1 MHPAKGRIMAATMT
15 HDTAENK
22 DLRNEPSEVINSIN
36 NAGGEESGSLSC
48 VSNIVTF
55 DVTEFD
61 VTEEP
66 FV

>member
-1 MHPAKGRIMAATMT
+1 MHPAKGRIMDAAMK
-15 HDTAENK
+15 HDAAENK

-36 NAGGEESGSLSC
+36 NVGGGESGSLPC

-55 DVTEFD
+55 DVTE
-61 VTEEP
+61 EP

>member
-1 MHPAKGRIMAATMT
+1 MHPAKGRIMDAVMK

-22 DLRNEPSEVINSIN
+22 DLRNEPSEVINSIDN
-36 NAGGEESGSLSC
+36 VGGEESGSLSC
-48 VSNIVTF
+48 VSKIVT
-55 DVTEFD
+55 FD

>member
-1 MHPAKGRIMAATMT
+1 MQPASGRIMDAAMK

-22 DLRNEPSEVINSIN
+22 DLRNEPSETIDGIANV
-36 NAGGEESGSLSC
+36 GGEESGSLPC
-48 VSNIVTF
+48 VSNIVTS
-55 DVTEFD
+55 D

>member
-1 MHPAKGRIMAATMT
+1 MHPAKGRVMDAVMK

-22 DLRNEPSEVINSIN
+22 DLRNEPSEVINSIDN
-36 NAGGEESGSLSC
+36 VGGEESGSLSC

>member
-1 MHPAKGRIMAATMT
+1 MNAAMK

-22 DLRNEPSEVINSIN
+22 DLRNEPSETIDGIENV
-36 NAGGEESGSLSC
+36 GGEESGSLPC
-48 VSNIVTF
+48 VSDIVT
-55 DVTEFD
+55 FD

>member
-1 MHPAKGRIMAATMT
+1 MDAAMK

-22 DLRNEPSEVINSIN
+22 NLRNESSEIINGIEN
-36 NAGGEESGSLSC
+36 LGGEESGSLPC

-55 DVTEFD
+55 DVTE
-61 VTEEP
+61 EP